1 MDKHKSAIEPELS
14 QETLIEFP
22 CDFPIKVM
30 GETRPD
36 FTAEIIKTIKTLIP
50 SFDANQIEMR
60 GSSGGKYISVTCT
73 VHVTSKL
80 QLDDI
85 YRALTSHPMVKVTL

>member
-1 MDKHKSAIEPELS
+1 MVVDNKIVEQT

-30 GETRPD
+30 GETRDD
-36 FTAEIIKTIKTLIP
+36 FTNEIIKTIQTKIP
-50 SFDANQIEMR
+50 SFNSSQIEMR
-60 GSSGGKYISVTCT
+60 GSSGGKYTSLTCT
-73 VHVTSKL
+73 LHVTSKS